1 VKNRAVDRSHD
12 LALRALRVDPN
23 LPQAHAALGAALLW
37 KPQHD
42 ASIEAFE
49 RARALNPNFTDWRF
63 SAALVYADDFSRAI
77 GAARLH
83 MRSDPFYEPIAPDIA
98 PRSDAA

>member
-1 VKNRAVDRSHD
+1 MDRAHD

-63 SAALVYADDFSRAI
+63 SAAPVYAVTSRELSVRPDCI
-77 GAARLH
+77 CGLIPSTSRL
-83 MRSDPFYEPIAPDIA
+83 RQVGSA
-98 PRSDAA
+98 